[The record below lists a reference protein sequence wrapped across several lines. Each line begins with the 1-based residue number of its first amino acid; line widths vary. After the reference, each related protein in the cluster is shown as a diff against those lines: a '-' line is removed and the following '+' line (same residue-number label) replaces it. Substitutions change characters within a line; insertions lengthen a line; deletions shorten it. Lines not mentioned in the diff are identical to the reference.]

1 MGFWKSLKV
10 LASQNSHARVAEDPH
25 MKIALIRDLVRRRAP
40 EETVSQLFD
49 NPHNV
54 TEEVLLISIM
64 GLPEATILTIVENQ
78 LLLEAEGLSEVD
90 IFNAQ
95 ESHRSSAGTGD
106 IPKNLTLFK
115 YIKYRL
121 TLEHPQAS
129 LSDDEIQF
137 CINAA
142 RKFF

>member
-1 MGFWKSLKV
+1 MGFWKNLKDA
-10 LASQNSHARVAEDPH
+10 ASQNSHAKVTEEHH

-54 TEEVLLISIM
+54 TEEELFFSIM
-64 GLPEATILTIVENQ
+64 SLPEATILTIVENQ

-95 ESHRSSAGTGD
+95 ESHRSAAGTGD
-106 IPKNLTLFK
+106 IPMNLTLFK

-121 TLEHPQAS
+121 ELEHPQKS

-142 RKFF
+142 RNFF